1 MYFGE
6 DQTEELNVVGT
17 PAFMEFVE
25 SIKSEGVILEKRS
38 MGKGSDPSG
47 PTIIEIDKEKV
58 DELDIE
64 IPVLSPSIIREY
76 KNLEELNV
84 KKFKF
89 THVELK
95 EFTPEEQKN
104 ILLRDILDDEVRRE
118 VKIDS
123 LHINATSI
131 ITFFT
136 KSIMTELRLYG
147 GQDILYGKLKQF
159 LRDKLFGQTV
169 NLEDSNVARNLSE
182 TDVRHVIRET
192 FKKYIN
198 ALNVVDTGTT
208 ESSKLH
214 QSLKSEDI

>member
-1 MYFGE
+1 MKKG
-6 DQTEELNVVGT
+6 QW
-17 PAFMEFVE
+17 
-25 SIKSEGVILEKRS
+25 EKTR
-38 MGKGSDPSG
+38 KSG
-47 PTIIEIDKEKV
+47 PTIIEIDKEKNI
-58 DELDIE
+58 DKLDIE

-76 KNLEELNV
+76 KNLEELNIENFEFDTV
-84 KKFKF
+84 K
-89 THVELK
+89 LK

-104 ILLRDILDDEVRRE
+104 ILFREIIDDKVVKE
-118 VKIDS
+118 VKMRDD

-159 LRDKLFGQTV
+159 LVDKLFGETV

-182 TDVRHVIRET
+182 TNVRFVIRET

-198 ALNVVDTGTT
+198 ALNCC
-208 ESSKLH
+208 
-214 QSLKSEDI
+214 